1 MENVNNSYF
10 DGYYKDIWKSIIP
23 SELTVKETEFII
35 EYFKLTPGKKVL
47 DLMCGYG
54 RHAIALANK
63 GIEVTAV
70 DNLPDYINEIKD
82 ITAGKQLLIN
92 AINSDVMQFTTEETF
107 DLVICMGNSFN
118 FFSPEEAETLLTK
131 IYSLLNQNGQ
141 LLIHTW
147 SIAEIAIREFKE
159 KSWAEINGLKYLT
172 SSKYLFFPTRIE
184 TETTIIGAKG
194 TETKTAIDYIFSLSE
209 LTAVLKKSGFASK
222 EIYSIPGKKAFK
234 LGDPRAYITINKQ
247 SPIKTIQYHA
257 LKQS

>member
-35 EYFKLTPGKKVL
+35 EYFNLVPGKKVL

-54 RHAIALANK
+54 RHAIALANA

-70 DNLPDYINEIKD
+70 DNLSDYITEIKE
-82 ITAGKQLLIN
+82 AASENQLPIN
-92 AINSDVMQFTTEETF
+92 AINSDVMQFTTDAKF

-118 FFSPEEAETLLTK
+118 FFNPEESENLLAK
-131 IYSLLNQNGQ
+131 IYSFLNEKGQ

-147 SIAEIAIREFKE
+147 SIAEIAIPQFKE

-172 SSKYLFFPTRIE
+172 SSKYLFSPTRIE
-184 TETTIIGAKG
+184 TETIIIGPKS
-194 TETKTAIDYIFSLSE
+194 TETKIAVDYIFSLAE
-209 LTAVLKKSGFASK
+209 ITTLLKRNGYILK
-222 EIYSIPGKKAFK
+222 EIYSIPGKKSFK
-234 LGDPRAYITINKQ
+234 LGDSRAYLTITKEG
-247 SPIKTIQYHA
+247 HH
-257 LKQS
+257 